1 MWQKLASNMAYIIK
15 QYQQLLSLNDEKRKA
30 LVLVD
35 MKALEDVVNR
45 EQDVITAINK
55 AEHTRQDILRS
66 MSETNNQ
73 ISAQM
78 KMRDLLRQ
86 CTDPAKRD
94 QLSKLHKLLDKLVKD
109 VQEASDNNAI
119 ITQAALNAVNFKLNQ
134 LGGTAVEQSYG
145 SRGQEQV
152 SHQKNFDFQA

>member
-15 QYQQLLSLNDEKRKA
+15 QYQQLLKLNEEKRSA
-30 LVLVD
+30 LVRVD
-35 MKALEDVVNR
+35 MKALEGVVNR
-45 EQDVITAINK
+45 EQEVIQAVNK

-66 MSETNNQ
+66 MAGADSN
-73 ISAQM
+73 ISASM
-78 KMRDLLRQ
+78 KMTDLLRR
-86 CTDPAKRD
+86 CADPVKRD
-94 QLSKLHKLLDKLVKD
+94 QLSKLHKVLDKLVKD
-109 VQEASDNNAI
+109 VQELSDNNAI

-134 LGGTAVEQSYG
+134 LGGTAVEQGYG